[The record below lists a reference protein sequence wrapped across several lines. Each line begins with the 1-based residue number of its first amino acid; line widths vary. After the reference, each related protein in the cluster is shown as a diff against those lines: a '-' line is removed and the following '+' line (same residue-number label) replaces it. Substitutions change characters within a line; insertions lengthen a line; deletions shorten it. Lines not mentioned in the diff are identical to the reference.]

1 MVNNGQAYV
10 EACRSFSSSVREL
23 AGHFH
28 ENEIVEVS
36 EGRGKKERR
45 WGRRDGDR
53 RGEGKK
59 GGGRRRGDRGG
70 GMGVRR
76 GEGRGGRVEKGG
88 G

>member
-45 WGRRDGDR
+45 WGRR
-53 RGEGKK
+53 EGKK

-70 GMGVRR
+70 GMGVGR
-76 GEGRGGRVEKGG
+76 GEGRGGRGEKGG